1 MVANL
6 IENPK
11 EIKRHVV
18 ILGAGASLATTI
30 PTNGDRNG
38 KRLPIMNNLIKV
50 IGIEDLVH
58 QIDID
63 FKSDNFEDIYSEL
76 YSKRDYTEVLETI
89 EKSVY
94 DYFSSLELPDEPTIY
109 DYLVLSLRRK
119 DVIATFNWDPLLCD
133 AWERCHKI
141 TTNLPHLLFLHGN
154 VRVATC
160 ERCKLIGKIGNNCSY
175 CGEQLVPTKLL
186 YPISEKN
193 YNSNPFIKD
202 QWNILGQAIDQA
214 YAFFVIHY

>member
-58 QIDID
+58 D

-119 DVIATFNWDPLLCD
+119 DVIATFLYYVML
-133 AWERCHKI
+133 
-141 TTNLPHLLFLHGN
+141 
-154 VRVATC
+154 
-160 ERCKLIGKIGNNCSY
+160 GKDVI
-175 CGEQLVPTKLL
+175 KLL
-186 YPISEKN
+186 PQLS
-193 YNSNPFIKD
+193 
-202 QWNILGQAIDQA
+202 Q
-214 YAFFVIHY
+214 